1 MLDDK
6 KIEEAARLDDKE
18 YYDRLSD
25 NDKCDMWDELSVPDE
40 TEKCDN
46 QI

>member
-1 MLDDK
+1 MKLNKMVFDDK

-25 NDKCDMWDELSVPDE
+25 IGEYEDLINSKD
-40 TEKCDN
+40 
-46 QI
+46 

>member
-18 YYDRLSD
+18 YYDRLSTVILYAMD
-25 NDKCDMWDELSVPDE
+25 VFFMTSPA
-40 TEKCDN
+40 
-46 QI
+46 

>member
-18 YYDRLSD
+18 YYDRLYEDFINSED
-25 NDKCDMWDELSVPDE
+25 
-40 TEKCDN
+40 
-46 QI
+46 